1 MGQLDGRVALV
12 TGASRGIGAGIAR
25 RFAAEGAAV
34 AVTAR
39 TLDADAEAALA
50 GSLRE
55 TVTAIEAAGGRAL
68 AVQADLTDADDRAR
82 VIPEVNAALG
92 PVDVLIN
99 NAAAA
104 FYLPTAEM
112 SLKRRRLIFELNVH
126 APVDFA
132 QAVLPAMRSR
142 GAGWIV
148 NISSATSK
156 HPNGPPFDPGFKLGF
171 TSTAYGA
178 SKAALE
184 RFTTGL
190 AAEVYADRVAVNS
203 LAPVAAVRTP
213 GADALVGDVMDANP
227 QIVEPLELFVE
238 AALVLAVA
246 HPATFT
252 GQICYSRPL
261 LRTLGLDYREL
272 DGSPRAATGTN
283 APT

>member
-1 MGQLDGRVALV
+1 VPLVASELGAVDILV
-12 TGASRGIGAGIAR
+12 
-25 RFAAEGAAV
+25 
-34 AVTAR
+34 
-39 TLDADAEAALA
+39 
-50 GSLRE
+50 
-55 TVTAIEAAGGRAL
+55 
-68 AVQADLTDADDRAR
+68 
-82 VIPEVNAALG
+82 
-92 PVDVLIN
+92 N

-104 FYLPTAEM
+104 FYLPTAEIP
-112 SLKRRRLIFELNVH
+112 LKRRRLIFELNVH
-126 APVDFA
+126 APIDFA
-132 QAVLPAMRSR
+132 QAVLPAMRNR
-142 GAGWIV
+142 QAGWIV

-156 HPNGPPFDPGFKLGF
+156 HPKGPPFDPGFKLGF

-190 AAEVYADRVAVNS
+190 AAEVYADRIAVNS

-227 QIVEPLELFVE
+227 EIVEPLELFVE

-261 LRTLGLDYREL
+261 LRDLGLDYHDL
-272 DGSPRAATGTN
+272 DGSERSA
-283 APT
+283 